1 MSDSEPAD
9 TAPAAPA
16 RPAALDDPLT
26 EALVR
31 TRRFFTRAEVSPD
44 LRALHRSG
52 GRGYLTRPYIVYRS
66 RDNSVGSRKPKRGW
80 ERVGS

>member
-1 MSDSEPAD
+1 MSPQDASGSTTSRRGAVG
-9 TAPAAPA
+9 
-16 RPAALDDPLT
+16 LDDPLT

-31 TRRFFTRAEVSPD
+31 TRRVFTRAEVSPD
-44 LRALHRSG
+44 LRVLHRSG